1 MQAIIHHTKNLVV
14 EDLFYFCL
22 GGKDKVRV
30 PLWMWWWE
38 GWKGC
43 AFEWRGGMGKGVGI
57 SFLLMEVDGGGRG
70 QKKFGGQFF
79 LLPK

>member
-1 MQAIIHHTKNLVV
+1 M
-14 EDLFYFCL
+14 
-22 GGKDKVRV
+22 RV

-43 AFEWRGGMGKGVGI
+43 AFERRGGGGKGVGI
-57 SFLLMEVDGGGRG
+57 SFLLMEVAGGGRG
-70 QKKFGGQFF
+70 QKIIWGAIF

>member
-1 MQAIIHHTKNLVV
+1 
-14 EDLFYFCL
+14 
-22 GGKDKVRV
+22 VRV

-43 AFEWRGGMGKGVGI
+43 AFERRGGGGKGVGI
-57 SFLLMEVDGGGRG
+57 SFLLMEVAGGGRG
-70 QKKFGGQFF
+70 QKIIWGAIF